1 MYVCV
6 DYGRGTQGRPC
17 LKVGGQGRCC
27 LVMGQKDNYKTVLHI
42 FYKAIMFILVRNQ
55 QAALEQTFSH
65 QHLDVLP
72 ETKDTP

>member
-6 DYGRGTQGRPC
+6 DYGGIQGHPC
-17 LKVGGQGRCC
+17 LKVGGQGQCC
-27 LVMGQKDNYKTVLHI
+27 LVMSQKDNYKTVLHI
-42 FYKAIMFILVRNQ
+42 FHNVITFVLVRNQ
-55 QAALEQTFSH
+55 QVALEQTFWH